1 MDEKP
6 ANMQVFFTFIVL
18 SFVLDPFAVRIAVR
32 NVLLCLAVDHFTEKG
47 DY

>member
-6 ANMQVFFTFIVL
+6 TNMQVFFTFIVL
-18 SFVLDPFAVRIAVR
+18 SFVLDPFAVR
-32 NVLLCLAVDHFTEKG
+32 NVLLCLAVDRFTEKG